1 MKKSFIPLAFAVL
14 WFMFQTAAVGAASIG
29 IVTGVSGD
37 ATVRRD
43 PTPQPQK
50 VKFKDDLFWLDTFNT
65 GTNSRLRA
73 LIQQKSVITMK
84 EHSQLQLREE
94 AATPAQPKKKSIV
107 NLLAGSVRAVVDK
120 DVLKETDFEVRTNLA
135 IAAIRG
141 SDLIGDRQSDEEV
154 NFYTGR
160 RASATVIHSNPA
172 VGSRELGE
180 LQRARVLSNAI
191 EIFGITES
199 AYRTLSGGL
208 GPRGA
213 QSDPHKQARIGD
225 RLMRDASFE
234 ATKAAGL
241 RFAFGAGGTTGG
253 GAADRDSGSY
263 TTTSLGG
270 CTVCG
275 GSAEPPPPPRQKI
288 SPPVH

>member
-94 AATPAQPKKKSIV
+94 APTPVQPKKKSVV

-120 DVLKETDFEVRTNLA
+120 DSLKETDFEVRTNLA
-135 IAAIRG
+135 VAAIRG
-141 SDLIGDRQSDEEV
+141 SDLIGDKQSDDEV
-154 NFYTGR
+154 SFYTGR
-160 RASATVIHSNPA
+160 GASATVIHSNPA
-172 VGSRELGE
+172 VGSRDLGE

-199 AYRTLSGGL
+199 EYRALSGAL
-208 GPRGA
+208 APRGA
-213 QSDPHKQARIGD
+213 QTNPHRQARIGD
-225 RLMRDASFE
+225 KLMGQASFE
-234 ATKAAGL
+234 ATKSLGL
-241 RFAFGAGGTTGG
+241 SALFGAGGTTTV
-253 GAADRDSGSY
+253 DSGY
-263 TTTSLGG
+263 TTTTSGG
-270 CTVCG
+270 CTVC
-275 GSAEPPPPPRQKI
+275 EIPPSEKHI
-288 SPPVH
+288 SPPIH

>member
-107 NLLAGSVRAVVDK
+107 
-120 DVLKETDFEVRTNLA
+120 
-135 IAAIRG
+135 
-141 SDLIGDRQSDEEV
+141 
-154 NFYTGR
+154 TGR
-160 RASATVIHSNPA
+160 
-172 VGSRELGE
+172 G
-180 LQRARVLSNAI
+180 
-191 EIFGITES
+191 
-199 AYRTLSGGL
+199 
-208 GPRGA
+208 
-213 QSDPHKQARIGD
+213 
-225 RLMRDASFE
+225 
-234 ATKAAGL
+234 
-241 RFAFGAGGTTGG
+241 
-253 GAADRDSGSY
+253 
-263 TTTSLGG
+263 
-270 CTVCG
+270 
-275 GSAEPPPPPRQKI
+275 
-288 SPPVH
+288 